1 MPLCFHNNYK
11 QYTRSNEKCQRKPRQ
26 KFRKATK
33 PEKNGRKRG
42 KSCENAEKC
51 TRKVRERKK
60 RDRIQGKRV

>member
-11 QYTRSNEKCQRKPRQ
+11 QYTRSNEKCQRKPRER
-26 KFRKATK
+26 FRKLAIRK
-33 PEKNGRKRG
+33 KNGLNRG

-60 RDRIQGKRV
+60 RNRIRGKHV